1 MLFSCPQRYTFSS
14 RYAKINNW
22 KRKRKEENM
31 AEKRIFTMDL
41 DGKNLVVEFGELAK
55 QASAAVLVRYDDTA
69 VLSVSQ
75 VSKKESALDF
85 FPLMV
90 MYTEKQYAAGK
101 IPGGFF
107 KREGRPSEVE
117 TLTARLIDRP
127 IRPLFPDG
135 YKNDIQIINT
145 VLSGNVDRS
154 PGVTAMFGSSLS
166 LSITEAPFNGPI
178 AGVEVGRVDGKFI
191 LNPTEEERELSDIE
205 LFVAGTKD
213 AINMVE
219 AGALEASEEAMI
231 EAIMFGHSWIQ
242 KLVAFQETI
251 VQEVGQDKVDFVA
264 PEVDSVLE
272 AFIHTEE
279 AAILAAAAENNRHVR
294 GDLVGAVLEKLKETY
309 TLNHPD
315 LASDDLQTALKTMK
329 SMVDDMVKKEVRRLI
344 IAEEKRPDGRGLSD
358 IRSLNSQIDI
368 LERTHGSALFT
379 RGETQALSI
388 TTLGAL
394 REHQIIDGLGEGEEY
409 KRFMLHYNFPPY
421 SVGENGRYGPPGRR
435 EIGHGALGER
445 ALLQVLPSEEDF
457 PYTIRVVSEI
467 LESNGSTS
475 QASICAGCM
484 SLMAAGVPLKAPV
497 AGIAMGL
504 VSDGKN
510 YKVLSDIQGLE
521 DHLGDMDFK
530 VAGTEKGI
538 TALQMD
544 IKIDGLSKQILV
556 EALDQAKAGRLE
568 ILNNMLGAIKEP
580 RKELSTYAPKVK
592 MMFID
597 PDKIR
602 DVIGPGG
609 KIINGIIEK
618 CDNIKMDID
627 QDGRVT
633 LMHSRYEPIEK
644 AIAIIEEIVK
654 VAKIGEEYE
663 GKVVRIEKFGCFVEL
678 WPGTD
683 GLCHVSKLAHTRVDK
698 VEDVVK
704 LGQVLKV
711 KVIGI
716 DERGRIDLSHKA
728 LLPRPDFD
736 DKEKAKKE

>member
-1 MLFSCPQRYTFSS
+1 MS
-14 RYAKINNW
+14 
-22 KRKRKEENM
+22 
-31 AEKRIFTMDL
+31 EKRVFTMDL
-41 DGKNLVVEFGELAK
+41 DGKSLSVEFGELAK

-75 VSKKESALDF
+75 VSKAESQLDF
-85 FPLMV
+85 FPLMII
-90 MYTEKQYAAGK
+90 YTEKQYAAGK

-107 KREGRPSEVE
+107 KREGRPSETE
-117 TLTARLIDRP
+117 TLSARLIDRP
-127 IRPLFPDG
+127 IRPLFPKG
-135 YKNDIQIINT
+135 YKHDIQIINT
-145 VLSGNVDRS
+145 VLSGNVNRTPS
-154 PGVTAMFGSSLS
+154 ATAMFGSSMSLS
-166 LSITEAPFNGPI
+166 LTEAPFSGPI
-178 AGVEVGRVDGKFI
+178 AGVEVGRVEGTFV
-191 LNPTEEERELSDIE
+191 LNPTTEEKELSDID
-205 LFVAGTKD
+205 LYVAGTKH

-219 AGALEASEEAMI
+219 AGALEASEADMVD
-231 EAIMFGHSWIQ
+231 AIMFGHEWIK
-242 KLVAFQETI
+242 KLVAFQEEI
-251 VQEVGQDKVDFVA
+251 IADIQPEKVDFVPNEE
-264 PEVDSVLE
+264 PEEFVQFVEEEALEKIKEASAINGRHDRGDAIGAILDNLE
-272 AFIHTEE
+272 AKYEE
-279 AAILAAAAENNRHVR
+279 AHPELDKDGLKAAMKVIKK
-294 GDLVGAVLEKLKETY
+294 LVDTE
-309 TLNHPD
+309 
-315 LASDDLQTALKTMK
+315 
-329 SMVDDMVKKEVRRLI
+329 VKNEVRRLI
-344 IAEEKRPDGRGLSD
+344 IDDEKRPDGRGLKD
-358 IRSLNSQIDI
+358 VRPLNSQVDI

-394 REHQIIDGLGEGEEY
+394 REHQIIDGLGEGEAY

-445 ALLQVLPSEEDF
+445 ALRQVLPSEEDF
-457 PYTIRVVSEI
+457 PYTVRIVSEI

-504 VSDGKN
+504 ISDGTTHR
-510 YKVLSDIQGLE
+510 VLSDIQGLE

-544 IKIDGLSKQILV
+544 IKIEGLSKAILE
-556 EALDQAKAGRLE
+556 EALAQARVGRLH
-568 ILNNMLGAIKEP
+568 ILENMLAAIPEP
-580 RKELSTYAPKVK
+580 RAQLSEHAPKVK
-592 MMFID
+592 IMFIE

-609 KIINGIIEK
+609 KSINDIIDK
-618 CDNIKMDID
+618 CDGIKIDID

-633 LMHSRYEPIEK
+633 LMHPRYEPIDK
-644 AIAIIEEIVK
+644 AVSIIEEIVK
-654 VAKIGEEYE
+654 VAKVGEVYD

-683 GLCHVSKLAHTRVDK
+683 GLCHVSKLAHHRVAN

-704 LGQVLKV
+704 MGQALKV

-728 LLPRPDFD
+728 LLPRPERDAKD
-736 DKEKAKKE
+736 TPKET

>member
-1 MLFSCPQRYTFSS
+1 
-14 RYAKINNW
+14 
-22 KRKRKEENM
+22 M

-55 QASAAVLVRYDDTA
+55 QASAAVLVRYEGTT

-75 VSKKESALDF
+75 VSKKESTLDF

-154 PGVTAMFGSSLS
+154 PAVAAMFGSSLS

-178 AGVEVGRVDGKFI
+178 AGVEVGRINGEFV
-191 LNPTEEERELSDIE
+191 LNPSEEERELSDIE

-219 AGALEASEEAMI
+219 AGALEASEDAMVD
-231 EAIMFGHSWIQ
+231 AIMFGHSWIQ
-242 KLVAFQETI
+242 KMVDFQETI
-251 VQEVGQDKVDFVA
+251 VKEVGQEKAAFNA
-264 PEVDSVLE
+264 PEVDADLD
-272 AFIHTEE
+272 AFIRAEE
-279 AAILAAAAENNRHVR
+279 KAILKAAAENNRHVR
-294 GDLVGAVLEKLKETY
+294 GELIGEVLKGLDAQY
-309 TLNHPD
+309 TSSHEA
-315 LASDDLQTALKTMK
+315 LAKDDLSAALKTMK

-344 IAEEKRPDGRGLSD
+344 IDEEKRPDGRGLSD
-358 IRSLNSQIDI
+358 IRALNSQIDI

-409 KRFMLHYNFPPY
+409 KRFMLHYNFPAY

-435 EIGHGALGER
+435 EIGHGVLGER
-445 ALLQVLPSEEDF
+445 ALLQVLPNEEDF

-544 IKIDGLSKQILV
+544 IKIEGLSKAILV
-556 EALDQAKAGRLE
+556 EALAQAKEGRLH
-568 ILNNMLGAIKEP
+568 ILSNMLEAIKEP

-592 MMFID
+592 MIFID

-609 KIINGIIEK
+609 KIINSIIER
-618 CDNIKMDID
+618 CENIKMDID

-654 VAKIGEEYE
+654 VAKIGEEYD
-663 GKVVRIEKFGCFVEL
+663 GKVVRLEKFGCFVEL

-683 GLCHVSKLAHTRVDK
+683 GLCHISKLAHARVNQ

-704 LGQVLKV
+704 LGQTLKV

-728 LLPRPDFD
+728 LLPRPEAEE
-736 DKEKAKKE
+736 KETKKPE

>member
-1 MLFSCPQRYTFSS
+1 
-14 RYAKINNW
+14 
-22 KRKRKEENM
+22 M

-55 QASAAVLVRYDDTA
+55 QASAAVLVRYEGTT

-75 VSKKESALDF
+75 VSKKESTLDF

-154 PGVTAMFGSSLS
+154 PAVAAMFGSSLS

-178 AGVEVGRVDGKFI
+178 AGVEVGRINGEFV
-191 LNPTEEERELSDIE
+191 LNPSEEERELSDIE

-219 AGALEASEEAMI
+219 AGALEASEDAMVD
-231 EAIMFGHSWIQ
+231 AIMFGHSWIQ
-242 KLVAFQETI
+242 KMVAFQETI
-251 VQEVGQDKVDFVA
+251 VKEVGQEKAQFDA
-264 PEVDSVLE
+264 PEVDAVLDD
-272 AFIHTEE
+272 FIRAEE
-279 AAILAAAAENNRHVR
+279 KAILKAAAENNRHVR
-294 GDLVGAVLEKLKETY
+294 GELIGEVLKGLEAKYTSAHQELSKEDL
-309 TLNHPD
+309 
-315 LASDDLQTALKTMK
+315 STALKTMK
-329 SMVDDMVKKEVRRLI
+329 SMVDEMVKKEVRRLI
-344 IAEEKRPDGRGLSD
+344 IDEEKRPDGRGLSD
-358 IRSLNSQIDI
+358 IRALNSQIDI

-409 KRFMLHYNFPPY
+409 KRFMLHYNFPAY

-435 EIGHGALGER
+435 EIGHGVLGER
-445 ALLQVLPSEEDF
+445 ALLQVLPNEEDF

-544 IKIDGLSKQILV
+544 IKIEGLSKAILV
-556 EALDQAKAGRLE
+556 EALAQAKEGRLH
-568 ILNNMLGAIKEP
+568 ILSNMLEAIKEP

-592 MMFID
+592 MIFID

-609 KIINGIIEK
+609 KIINSIIER
-618 CDNIKMDID
+618 CENIKMDID

-654 VAKIGEEYE
+654 VAKIGEEYD
-663 GKVVRIEKFGCFVEL
+663 GKVVRLEKFGCFVEL

-683 GLCHVSKLAHTRVDK
+683 GLCHISKLAHARVNQ

-704 LGQVLKV
+704 LGQTLKV

-728 LLPRPDFD
+728 LLPRPEAEE
-736 DKEKAKKE
+736 KETKKPE

>member
-1 MLFSCPQRYTFSS
+1 
-14 RYAKINNW
+14 
-22 KRKRKEENM
+22 M

-55 QASAAVLVRYDDTA
+55 QASAAVMVRYDDTA

-75 VSKKESALDF
+75 VSTKESTLDF

-127 IRPLFPDG
+127 IRPLFPEG
-135 YKNDIQIINT
+135 YKHDIQIINT

-154 PGVTAMFGSSLS
+154 PSVSAMFGSSLS
-166 LSITEAPFNGPI
+166 LSLTEAPFNGPI
-178 AGVEVGRVDGKFI
+178 AGVEVGRVDGQFI
-191 LNPTEEERELSDIE
+191 LNPTEEEKELSDID
-205 LFVAGTKD
+205 LFVAGTKE

-231 EAIMFGHSWIQ
+231 DAIMFGHGWIQ
-242 KLVAFQETI
+242 KMVAFQEEI
-251 VQEVGQDKVDFVA
+251 GREVGQEKAPFTA
-264 PEVDSVLE
+264 PETDLE
-272 AFIHTEE
+272 LAEFIATEN
-279 AAILAAAAENNRHVR
+279 AAILKAAAENDRHQR
-294 GDLVGAVLEKLKETY
+294 GDLIAEVLEKLQETY
-309 TLNHPD
+309 AMNHPD
-315 LASDDLQTALKTMK
+315 MNDDDRESVFKTMK
-329 SMVDDMVKKEVRRLI
+329 SMVNDAVKKEVRRLI
-344 IAEEKRPDGRGLSD
+344 IADEKRPDGRGLSD
-358 IRSLNSQIDI
+358 IRALNSQVDI

-394 REHQIIDGLGEGEEY
+394 REHQIIDGLGEGEDY

-445 ALLQVLPSEEDF
+445 ALAQVLPSEEDF

-504 VSDGKN
+504 ISDGTQ

-530 VAGTEKGI
+530 VAGTAKGI

-544 IKIDGLSKQILV
+544 IKIEGLSKQILV
-556 EALDQAKAGRLE
+556 EALAQAKTGRLT
-568 ILNNMLGAIKEP
+568 ILDNMLEAIAAP
-580 RKELSTYAPKVK
+580 RQELSTYAPKVK

-618 CDNIKMDID
+618 CDNIKLDID

-644 AIAIIEEIVK
+644 AIAIIEDIVK
-654 VAKIGEEYE
+654 VAKIGEEYD

-683 GLCHVSKLAHTRVDK
+683 GLCHISKLAHKRVEK

-704 LGQVLKV
+704 LHQTLKV

-728 LLPRPDFD
+728 LLPRPNFN
-736 DKEKAKKE
+736 EKKSEK

>member
-1 MLFSCPQRYTFSS
+1 
-14 RYAKINNW
+14 
-22 KRKRKEENM
+22 M

-154 PGVTAMFGSSLS
+154 PSVTAMFGSSLS

-178 AGVEVGRVDGKFI
+178 AGVEVGRVDGQFI

-242 KLVAFQETI
+242 KLVAFQEDI
-251 VQEVGQDKVDFVA
+251 VKEVGQEKVEFVA

-272 AFIHTEE
+272 AFVQTEE
-279 AAILAAAAENNRHVR
+279 KAILAAAAENNRHVR
-294 GDLVGAVLEKLKETY
+294 GDLVGEILEKLKETY

-315 LASDDLQTALKTMK
+315 LAKEDLEAALKTMK

-344 IAEEKRPDGRGLSD
+344 IDEEKRPDGRGLSD
-358 IRSLNSQIDI
+358 IRALNSQIDI

-484 SLMAAGVPLKAPV
+484 SLMAAGVPIKAPV

-580 RKELSTYAPKVK
+580 RQELSTYAPKVK

-618 CDNIKMDID
+618 CDNIKLDID

-654 VAKIGEEYE
+654 VAKIGEEYD

-683 GLCHVSKLAHTRVDK
+683 GLCHISKLAHTRVDK

-704 LGQVLKV
+704 LGQSLKV

-728 LLPRPDFD
+728 LIPRPDFD

>member
-1 MLFSCPQRYTFSS
+1 
-14 RYAKINNW
+14 
-22 KRKRKEENM
+22 M

-75 VSKKESALDF
+75 VSKKESTLDF

-154 PGVTAMFGSSLS
+154 PSVTAMFGSSLS

-178 AGVEVGRVDGKFI
+178 AGVEVGRVDGSFI

-205 LFVAGTKD
+205 LYVAGTKD

-231 EAIMFGHSWIQ
+231 EAIMFGHEWIK
-242 KLVAFQETI
+242 KLVEFQEKI
-251 VQEVGQDKVDFVA
+251 VSEVGQEKVSYEG
-264 PEVDSVLE
+264 PEVDAVLK
-272 AFIHTEE
+272 AFVDTEQ
-279 AAILAAAAENNRHVR
+279 AAILKAAAENNRRVR
-294 GDLVGAVLEKLKETY
+294 GDLIGAILESLEQTY

-315 LASDDLQTALKTMK
+315 LEKDELKDALKAMK

-344 IAEEKRPDGRGLSD
+344 IDEEKRPDGRGLAD
-358 IRSLNSQIDI
+358 IRALNSQIDI

-379 RGETQALSI
+379 RGETQALSVI
-388 TTLGAL
+388 TLGAL
-394 REHQIIDGLGEGEEY
+394 REHQIIDGLGEGEAY
-409 KRFMLHYNFPPY
+409 KRFMLHYNFPAY

-445 ALLQVLPSEEDF
+445 ALLKVLPSEEDF
-457 PYTIRVVSEI
+457 PYTIRIVSEI

-484 SLMAAGVPLKAPV
+484 SLMAAGVPIKAPV

-544 IKIDGLSKQILV
+544 IKIEGLSKEILV
-556 EALDQAKAGRLE
+556 EALAQAKLGRLH
-568 ILNNMLGAIKEP
+568 ILKNMLEAIKEP
-580 RKELSTYAPKVK
+580 RKELSKHAPKVK

-609 KIINGIIEK
+609 KIINSIIER
-618 CDNIKMDID
+618 CDHIKLDID

-633 LMHSRYEPIEK
+633 IMHSRYEPIEK
-644 AIAIIEEIVK
+644 AISIIEEIVK
-654 VAKIGEEYE
+654 VAKIGEEYD

-683 GLCHVSKLAHTRVDK
+683 GLCHISKLAHSRVDK

-704 LGQVLKV
+704 LNQTLKV

-736 DKEKAKKE
+736 GKDAKKE

>member
-1 MLFSCPQRYTFSS
+1 MS
-14 RYAKINNW
+14 
-22 KRKRKEENM
+22 
-31 AEKRIFTMDL
+31 EKRVFTMDL
-41 DGKNLVVEFGELAK
+41 DGKSLSVEFGELAK

-75 VSKKESALDF
+75 VSKAESQLDF
-85 FPLMV
+85 FPLMII
-90 MYTEKQYAAGK
+90 YTEKQYAAGK

-107 KREGRPSEVE
+107 KREGRPSETE
-117 TLTARLIDRP
+117 TLSARLIDRP
-127 IRPLFPDG
+127 IRPLFPKG
-135 YKNDIQIINT
+135 YKHDIQIINT
-145 VLSGNVDRS
+145 VLSGNVNRTPS
-154 PGVTAMFGSSLS
+154 ATAMFGSSMSLS
-166 LSITEAPFNGPI
+166 LTEAPFSGPI
-178 AGVEVGRVDGKFI
+178 AGVEVGRVEGTFV
-191 LNPTEEERELSDIE
+191 LNPTTEEKELSDID
-205 LFVAGTKD
+205 LYVAGTKH

-219 AGALEASEEAMI
+219 AGALEASEADMVD
-231 EAIMFGHSWIQ
+231 AIMFGHEWIK
-242 KLVAFQETI
+242 KLVAFQEEI
-251 VQEVGQDKVDFVA
+251 IADIQPEKVDFVPNEE
-264 PEVDSVLE
+264 PEEFVQFVEEEALEKIKEASAINGRHDRGDAIGAILDNLE
-272 AFIHTEE
+272 AKYEE
-279 AAILAAAAENNRHVR
+279 AHPELDKDGLKAAMKVIKK
-294 GDLVGAVLEKLKETY
+294 LVDTE
-309 TLNHPD
+309 
-315 LASDDLQTALKTMK
+315 
-329 SMVDDMVKKEVRRLI
+329 VKNEVRRLI
-344 IAEEKRPDGRGLSD
+344 IDDEKRPDGRGLKD
-358 IRSLNSQIDI
+358 VRPLNSQVDI

-394 REHQIIDGLGEGEEY
+394 REHQIIDGLGEGEAY

-445 ALLQVLPSEEDF
+445 ALRQVLPSEEDF
-457 PYTIRVVSEI
+457 PYTVRIVSEI

-504 VSDGKN
+504 ISDGTTHR
-510 YKVLSDIQGLE
+510 VLSDIQGLE

-544 IKIDGLSKQILV
+544 IKIEGLSKAILE
-556 EALDQAKAGRLE
+556 EALAQARVGRLH
-568 ILNNMLGAIKEP
+568 ILENMLAAIPEP
-580 RKELSTYAPKVK
+580 RAQLSEHAPKVK
-592 MMFID
+592 IMFIE

-609 KIINGIIEK
+609 KSINDIIDK
-618 CDNIKMDID
+618 CDGIKIDID

-633 LMHSRYEPIEK
+633 LMHPRYEPIDK
-644 AIAIIEEIVK
+644 AVSIIEEIVK
-654 VAKIGEEYE
+654 VAKVGEVYE

-683 GLCHVSKLAHTRVDK
+683 GLCHVSKLAHHRVAN

-704 LGQVLKV
+704 MGQALKV

-728 LLPRPDFD
+728 LLPRPERDTKD
-736 DKEKAKKE
+736 TPKET

>member
-1 MLFSCPQRYTFSS
+1 
-14 RYAKINNW
+14 
-22 KRKRKEENM
+22 M

-55 QASAAVLVRYDDTA
+55 QASAAVLVRYEGTT

-75 VSKKESALDF
+75 VSKKESTLDF

-154 PGVTAMFGSSLS
+154 PAVAAMFGSSLS

-178 AGVEVGRVDGKFI
+178 AGVEVGRINGEFV
-191 LNPTEEERELSDIE
+191 LNPSEEERELSDIE

-219 AGALEASEEAMI
+219 AGALEASEDAMVD
-231 EAIMFGHSWIQ
+231 AIMFGHSWIQ
-242 KLVAFQETI
+242 KMVAFQETI
-251 VQEVGQDKVDFVA
+251 VKEVGQEKAQFDA
-264 PEVDSVLE
+264 PEVDAVLDD
-272 AFIHTEE
+272 FIRAEE
-279 AAILAAAAENNRHVR
+279 KAILKAAAENNRHVR
-294 GDLVGAVLEKLKETY
+294 GELIGEVLKGLEAKYTSAHQELSKEDL
-309 TLNHPD
+309 
-315 LASDDLQTALKTMK
+315 STALKTMK
-329 SMVDDMVKKEVRRLI
+329 SMVDEMVKKEVRRLI
-344 IAEEKRPDGRGLSD
+344 IDEEKRPDGRGLSD
-358 IRSLNSQIDI
+358 IRALNSQIDI

-409 KRFMLHYNFPPY
+409 KRFMLHYNFPAY

-435 EIGHGALGER
+435 EIGHGVLGER
-445 ALLQVLPSEEDF
+445 ALLQVLPNEEDF

-544 IKIDGLSKQILV
+544 IKIEGLSKAILV
-556 EALDQAKAGRLE
+556 EALAQAKEGRLH
-568 ILNNMLGAIKEP
+568 ILSNMLEAIKEP

-592 MMFID
+592 MIFID

-609 KIINGIIEK
+609 KIINSIIER
-618 CDNIKMDID
+618 CENIKMDID

-644 AIAIIEEIVK
+644 AISIIEEIVK
-654 VAKIGEEYE
+654 VAKIGEEYD
-663 GKVVRIEKFGCFVEL
+663 GKVVRLEKFGCFVEL

-683 GLCHVSKLAHTRVDK
+683 GLCHISKLAHARVNQ

-704 LGQVLKV
+704 LGQTLKV

-728 LLPRPDFD
+728 LLPRPESEE
-736 DKEKAKKE
+736 KEAKKPE

>member
-1 MLFSCPQRYTFSS
+1 
-14 RYAKINNW
+14 
-22 KRKRKEENM
+22 M

-55 QASAAVLVRYDDTA
+55 QASAAVLVRYEGTT

-75 VSKKESALDF
+75 VSKKESTLDF

-154 PGVTAMFGSSLS
+154 PAVAAMFGSSLS

-178 AGVEVGRVDGKFI
+178 AGVEVGRINGEFV
-191 LNPTEEERELSDIE
+191 LNPSEEERELSDIE

-219 AGALEASEEAMI
+219 AGALEASEDAMVD
-231 EAIMFGHSWIQ
+231 AIMFGHSWIQ
-242 KLVAFQETI
+242 KMVAFQETI
-251 VQEVGQDKVDFVA
+251 VKEVGQEKAQFDA
-264 PEVDSVLE
+264 PEVDAVLDN
-272 AFIHTEE
+272 FIRAEE
-279 AAILAAAAENNRHVR
+279 KAILKAAAENNRHVR
-294 GDLVGAVLEKLKETY
+294 GELIGEVLKGLEAKYTSAHQELSKEDL
-309 TLNHPD
+309 
-315 LASDDLQTALKTMK
+315 STALKTMK
-329 SMVDDMVKKEVRRLI
+329 SMVDEMVKKEVRRLI
-344 IAEEKRPDGRGLSD
+344 IDEEKRPDGRGLSD
-358 IRSLNSQIDI
+358 IRALNSQIDI

-409 KRFMLHYNFPPY
+409 KRFMLHYNFPAY

-435 EIGHGALGER
+435 EIGHGVLGER
-445 ALLQVLPSEEDF
+445 ALLQVLPNEEDF

-504 VSDGKN
+504 VSDGKT

-544 IKIDGLSKQILV
+544 IKIEGLSKAILV
-556 EALDQAKAGRLE
+556 EALAQAKEGRLH
-568 ILNNMLGAIKEP
+568 ILSNMLEAIKEP

-592 MMFID
+592 MIFID

-609 KIINGIIEK
+609 KIINSIIER
-618 CDNIKMDID
+618 CENIKMDID

-644 AIAIIEEIVK
+644 AISIIEEIVK
-654 VAKIGEEYE
+654 VAKIGEEYD
-663 GKVVRIEKFGCFVEL
+663 GKVVRLEKFGCFVEL

-683 GLCHVSKLAHTRVDK
+683 GLCHISKLAHARVNQ

-704 LGQVLKV
+704 LGQTLKV

-728 LLPRPDFD
+728 LLPRPESEE
-736 DKEKAKKE
+736 KEAKKPE

>member
-1 MLFSCPQRYTFSS
+1 MT
-14 RYAKINNW
+14 
-22 KRKRKEENM
+22 
-31 AEKRIFTMDL
+31 EKKVFTMDL
-41 DGKNLVVEFGELAK
+41 DGKSLVVEFGELAK
-55 QASAAVLVRYDDTA
+55 QASAAVLVRYEDTA

-75 VSKKESALDF
+75 VSKKESQLDF

-135 YKNDIQIINT
+135 YKYDIQIINT

-154 PGVTAMFGSSLS
+154 PQVTAMFGSSLS
-166 LSITEAPFNGPI
+166 LSLTEAPFSGPI
-178 AGVEVGRVDGKFI
+178 AGVDVGRVDGEFV
-191 LNPTEEERELSDIE
+191 LNPSEEEKALSDID

-219 AGALEASEEAMI
+219 AGALEVSEEAMVD
-231 EAIMFGHSWIQ
+231 AIMFGHGWIQ
-242 KLVAFQETI
+242 KLVDFQTTI
-251 VQEVGQDKVDFVA
+251 VNEVAPEKAEFTA
-264 PEVDSVLE
+264 PEVDATLD
-272 AFIHTEE
+272 AFIRQEE
-279 AAILAAAAENNRHVR
+279 KAILAAAAVNNRHER
-294 GDLVGAVLEKLKETY
+294 GDLIGAVLKNLEEKYTAHHPELSKE
-309 TLNHPD
+309 D
-315 LASDDLQTALKTMK
+315 LEAALKTMK

-344 IAEEKRPDGRGLSD
+344 IDEEKRPDGRGLAD

-409 KRFMLHYNFPPY
+409 KRFMLHYNFPAY

-435 EIGHGALGER
+435 EIGHGVLGER
-445 ALLQVLPSEEDF
+445 ALYQVLPSEEDF
-457 PYTIRVVSEI
+457 PYTIRIVSEI

-504 VSDGKN
+504 VSDGKS

-530 VAGTEKGI
+530 VAGSEKGI

-544 IKIDGLSKQILV
+544 IKIEGLSKAILE
-556 EALDQAKAGRLE
+556 EALAQAKLGRLH
-568 ILNNMLGAIKEP
+568 ILKNMLKAIAEP
-580 RKELSTYAPKVK
+580 RKELSKYAPKVK

-602 DVIGPGG
+602 DVVGPGG

-618 CDNIKMDID
+618 CDNIKIDLD

-644 AIAIIEEIVK
+644 AISIIEEIVK
-654 VAKIGEEYE
+654 VAKIGEEYD

-683 GLCHVSKLAHTRVDK
+683 GLCHISKLAHSRVNR

-704 LGQVLKV
+704 LGQALKV

-736 DKEKAKKE
+736 EKSPSEANKE

>member
-1 MLFSCPQRYTFSS
+1 MT
-14 RYAKINNW
+14 
-22 KRKRKEENM
+22 
-31 AEKRIFTMDL
+31 EKKVFTMDL
-41 DGKNLVVEFGELAK
+41 DGKSLVVEFGELAK
-55 QASAAVLVRYDDTA
+55 QASAAVLVRYEDTA

-75 VSKKESALDF
+75 VSKKESQLDF

-135 YKNDIQIINT
+135 YKYDIQIINT

-154 PGVTAMFGSSLS
+154 PQVTAMFGSSLS
-166 LSITEAPFNGPI
+166 LSLTEAPFSGPI
-178 AGVEVGRVDGKFI
+178 AGVDVGRVDGEFV
-191 LNPTEEERELSDIE
+191 LNPSEEEKALSDID

-219 AGALEASEEAMI
+219 AGALEVSEEAMVD
-231 EAIMFGHSWIQ
+231 AIMFGHGWIQ
-242 KLVAFQETI
+242 KLVDFQTTI
-251 VQEVGQDKVDFVA
+251 VNEVAPEKAEFTA
-264 PEVDSVLE
+264 PEVDATLD
-272 AFIHTEE
+272 AFIRQEE
-279 AAILAAAAENNRHVR
+279 KAILAAAAVNNRHER
-294 GDLVGAVLEKLKETY
+294 GDLIGAVLKNLEEKYTAHHPELSKE
-309 TLNHPD
+309 D
-315 LASDDLQTALKTMK
+315 LEAALKTMK

-344 IAEEKRPDGRGLSD
+344 IDEEKRPDGRGLAD
-358 IRSLNSQIDI
+358 IRALDSQIDI

-435 EIGHGALGER
+435 EIGHGVLGER
-445 ALLQVLPSEEDF
+445 ALYQVLPSEEDF
-457 PYTIRVVSEI
+457 PYTIRIVSEI

-504 VSDGKN
+504 VSDGKS

-530 VAGTEKGI
+530 VAGSEKGI

-544 IKIDGLSKQILV
+544 IKIEGLSKAILE
-556 EALDQAKAGRLE
+556 EALAQAKLGRLH
-568 ILNNMLGAIKEP
+568 ILKNMLKAIAEP
-580 RKELSTYAPKVK
+580 RKELSKYAPKVK

-602 DVIGPGG
+602 DVVGPGG

-618 CDNIKMDID
+618 CDNIKIDLD

-644 AIAIIEEIVK
+644 AISIIEEIVK
-654 VAKIGEEYE
+654 VAKIGEEYD

-683 GLCHVSKLAHTRVDK
+683 GLCHISKLAHSRVNR

-704 LGQVLKV
+704 LGQALKV

-736 DKEKAKKE
+736 EKSPSEANKE